1 VESGYLLLQKGSSGL
16 YEHTHT
22 LDAAGNEAFVALL
35 KKEEGEF
42 VREVTMDVTAMDKK
56 LTTISNVAWTDTITP
71 ASGAGLPS
79 ASFATSVALVAAALM
94 A

>member
-1 VESGYLLLQKGSSGL
+1 
-16 YEHTHT
+16 
-22 LDAAGNEAFVALL
+22 
-35 KKEEGEF
+35 
-42 VREVTMDVTAMDKK
+42 MDVTAMDDK

-79 ASFATSVALVAAALM
+79 ASLATSVALVAAALM